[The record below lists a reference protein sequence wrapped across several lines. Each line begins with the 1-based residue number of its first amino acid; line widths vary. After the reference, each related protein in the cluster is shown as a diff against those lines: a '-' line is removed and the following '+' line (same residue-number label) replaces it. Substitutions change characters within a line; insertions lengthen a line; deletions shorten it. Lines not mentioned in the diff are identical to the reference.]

1 MSGQRV
7 AVLTG
12 ARRGLG
18 AATAE
23 ALARLGHHVV
33 ITARDEA
40 AATATAARL
49 AAAGLSAEGR
59 ALDVA
64 DDSSVAALFAWLSG
78 AWGRIDVLV
87 NNAGAFFEGTP
98 ARDPARA
105 FDVPAATVAAAFEA
119 NTLGAYRTMQ
129 RAVPLMNAA
138 GYGRV
143 VNVSS
148 GLGGLAAMGGGYPAY
163 RASKAAMN
171 ALTRIFHAAAG
182 DNVKVNSVCPGWV
195 RTDMGG
201 PHATRSIEEG
211 IAGIVWA
218 APLPDAGP
226 SGGFFRDGKPI
237 PW

>member
-1 MSGQRV
+1 MVERRL
-7 AVLTG
+7 AVVTG

-18 AATAE
+18 LATGE

-33 ITARDEA
+33 LTARREADAVA
-40 AATATAARL
+40 AAQPL

-64 DDSSVAALFAWLSG
+64 DDGSVAAFFDWLT
-78 AWGRIDVLV
+78 AELGRIDVLV
-87 NNAGAFFEGTP
+87 NNAGAFFEGRGAHAP
-98 ARDPARA
+98 ERA
-105 FDVPAATVAAAFEA
+105 FDVPARILATAFES
-119 NTLGAYRTMQ
+119 NTLGAYRTQQ
-129 RAVPLMNAA
+129 RALPLMNAA

-148 GLGGLAAMGGGYPAY
+148 GLGGLAEMGGGNPAY

-171 ALTRIFHAAAG
+171 ALTRVFHAAAAA
-182 DNVKVNSVCPGWV
+182 NVKVNSVCPGWV
-195 RTDMGG
+195 RTELGG
-201 PHATRSIEEG
+201 PNATRSIEEG

-218 APLPDAGP
+218 ATLPDDGP

-237 PW
+237 AW